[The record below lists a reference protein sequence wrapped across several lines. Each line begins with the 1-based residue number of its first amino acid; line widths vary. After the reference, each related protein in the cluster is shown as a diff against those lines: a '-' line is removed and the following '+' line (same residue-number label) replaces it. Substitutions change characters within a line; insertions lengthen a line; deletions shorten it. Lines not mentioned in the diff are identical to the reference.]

1 MNTRSCAL
9 SGLGVATRIWGFAGG
24 CSLGLCRARGCT
36 GTACVPVVGRPSVLA
51 VGFDSTRS
59 SSSVGL

>member
-1 MNTRSCAL
+1 MNTRSRAL

-36 GTACVPVVGRPSVLA
+36 GTACVPVVRRPSVLA
-51 VGFDSTRS
+51 VGFD
-59 SSSVGL
+59 